1 MTGHSEVVASFDDP
15 ADNLA
20 FDEALLR
27 SAPEAPVLWIWRNTA
42 CVVVG
47 RGQKIEREVEVDV
60 CASDGVPVLRRA
72 SGGGTVFHD
81 PGNLNIT
88 LVLPGLGV
96 SEPGQAKLSL
106 PKKAVKPLEALG
118 ELMSATVSEL
128 GLPPRIGDRGLFVG
142 DSKLCGFAVFRT
154 RTGLLAHSTLLVSTA
169 AERVGRYLTAAPPDP
184 RPLDSHRSQVASLA
198 DHGLRKGV
206 AEVTA
211 AVRKAAAAQLGEPAT
226 RKPSASEREWH
237 RSLLHTRYHY
247 PAWHS
252 EGAQRK

>member
-1 MTGHSEVVASFDDP
+1 MTGPSEVVASFGDP

-27 SAPEAPVLWIWRNTA
+27 AAPDAPVLWIWRNTD

-47 RGQKIEREVEVDV
+47 RGQKIEREVKADV

-88 LVLPGLGV
+88 LVLPG
-96 SEPGQAKLSL
+96 QAN
-106 PKKAVKPLEALG
+106 KPLEALG
-118 ELMSATVSEL
+118 ELMTATVAEL
-128 GLPPRIGDRGLFVG
+128 GLPSRLGDRGLFVG

-169 AERVGRYLTAAPPDP
+169 AERVGRYLTAAPADP

-211 AVRKAAAAQLGEPAT
+211 AVRSAAAAQLGELTT
-226 RKPSASEREWH
+226 RQPSEAERECH
-237 RSLLHTRYHY
+237 RSLRHTRYHY
-247 PAWHS
+247 PEWHS

>member
-1 MTGHSEVVASFDDP
+1 MTGPSEVVASFDDP

-27 SAPEAPVLWIWRNTA
+27 AAPEAPVLWIWRNTD

-47 RGQKIEREVEVDV
+47 RGQKIEREVKADV

-88 LVLPGLGV
+88 LVLPGLG
-96 SEPGQAKLSL
+96 LSD
-106 PKKAVKPLEALG
+106 KSARPLEALG
-118 ELMSATVSEL
+118 ELMTATVAEL
-128 GLPPRIGDRGLFVG
+128 GLPSRLGDRGLFVG
-142 DSKLCGFAVFRT
+142 DAKLCGFAVFRT

-169 AERVGRYLTAAPPDP
+169 SERVGRYLTSAPADP
-184 RPLDSHRSQVASLA
+184 RPLDSHRSPVASLA
-198 DHGLRKGV
+198 EHGLRKGV

-211 AVRKAAAAQLGEPAT
+211 AVRVAAAAQLGELST
-226 RKPSASEREWH
+226 RKPSAEELERH
-237 RSLLHTRYHY
+237 RSLQHTRYHY
-247 PAWHS
+247 PEWHA
-252 EGAQRK
+252 EGAQRPAS

>member
-1 MTGHSEVVASFDDP
+1 MIGPSEVVASFDDP

-27 SAPEAPVLWIWRNTA
+27 AAPEAPVLWIWRNTD

-47 RGQKIEREVEVDV
+47 RGQKIEREVKADV

-88 LVLPGLGV
+88 LVLPGP
-96 SEPGQAKLSL
+96 SDR
-106 PKKAVKPLEALG
+106 PLEALG
-118 ELMSATVSEL
+118 ELMTATVAEL
-128 GLPPRIGDRGLFVG
+128 GLPSRLGDRGLFVG
-142 DSKLCGFAVFRT
+142 DAKLCGFAVFRT

-169 AERVGRYLTAAPPDP
+169 AERVGRYLTSAPSDP
-184 RPLDSHRSQVASLA
+184 RPLDSHRSPVASLA
-198 DHGLRKGV
+198 EHGLRKGV

-211 AVRKAAAAQLGEPAT
+211 AVRVAAAARLGELT
-226 RKPSASEREWH
+226 IRKPSAEELERH
-237 RSLLHTRYHY
+237 RSLQYTRYHY
-247 PAWHS
+247 QEWHAK
-252 EGAQRK
+252 GAQRSGS

>member
-1 MTGHSEVVASFDDP
+1 MTGPSEVVASFDDP

-27 SAPEAPVLWIWRNTA
+27 AAPEAPVLWIWRNTD

-47 RGQKIEREVEVDV
+47 RGQKIEREVKADV

-88 LVLPGLGV
+88 LVLPGLGL
-96 SEPGQAKLSL
+96 SGEP
-106 PKKAVKPLEALG
+106 VRPLEALG
-118 ELMSATVSEL
+118 ELMTATVAEL
-128 GLPPRIGDRGLFVG
+128 GLPSRLGDRGLFVG

-154 RTGLLAHSTLLVSTA
+154 KTGLLAHSTLLVSTA
-169 AERVGRYLTAAPPDP
+169 AERVGRYLTAAPSDP
-184 RPLDSHRSQVASLA
+184 RPMDSHRSQVASLA

-206 AEVTA
+206 ADVTA
-211 AVRKAAAAQLGEPAT
+211 AVRKAATAQLGEPVP
-226 RKPSASEREWH
+226 RKPSAAEREWH
-237 RSLLHTRYHY
+237 RSLQRTRYHY
-247 PAWHS
+247 PEWHS
-252 EGAQRK
+252 EGSQRK

>member
-1 MTGHSEVVASFDDP
+1 MTGPSEVVASFDDP

-27 SAPEAPVLWIWRNTA
+27 AAPEAPVLWIWRNTDS
-42 CVVVG
+42 VVVG
-47 RGQKIEREVEVDV
+47 RGQKIEREVKAEV

-88 LVLPGLGV
+88 LVLPGQTGR
-96 SEPGQAKLSL
+96 
-106 PKKAVKPLEALG
+106 PLEALG
-118 ELMSATVSEL
+118 ELMTATVAGL
-128 GLPPRIGDRGLFVG
+128 GLPSRLGDRGLFVG

-169 AERVGRYLTAAPPDP
+169 AERVGRYLTSAPADP

-198 DHGLRKGV
+198 EHGLRKGV
-206 AEVTA
+206 ADVTA
-211 AVRKAAAAQLGEPAT
+211 AVRVAAAAQLGELTT
-226 RKPSASEREWH
+226 RKPSAAEREWH
-237 RSLLHTRYHY
+237 RSLRHTRYHY
-247 PAWHS
+247 PEWHS
-252 EGAQRK
+252 EGSQRAS

>member
-1 MTGHSEVVASFDDP
+1 MTGPSEVVAAFDDP

-27 SAPEAPVLWIWRNTA
+27 AAPEAPVLWIWRNTD

-47 RGQKIEREVEVDV
+47 RGQKIEREVKVDV

-88 LVLPGLGV
+88 LVLSGHGLAG
-96 SEPGQAKLSL
+96 
-106 PKKAVKPLEALG
+106 KPLEALG
-118 ELMSATVSEL
+118 ELMTATVAGL
-128 GLPPRIGDRGLFVG
+128 GLPSRLGDRGLFVG

-169 AERVGRYLTAAPPDP
+169 AERVGRYLTAAPADP

-206 AEVTA
+206 ADVTA
-211 AVRKAAAAQLGEPAT
+211 AVRAAAAAQLGELTT
-226 RKPSASEREWH
+226 RKPSAAELDWH
-237 RSLLHTRYHY
+237 RSLGHTRYHY
-247 PAWHS
+247 SEWHS
-252 EGAQRK
+252 SGAQRS

>member
-1 MTGHSEVVASFDDP
+1 MTGPSEVVAAFDDP

-27 SAPEAPVLWIWRNTA
+27 AAPGAPVLWIWRNTA

-47 RGQKIEREVEVDV
+47 RGQKIEREVKADV

-88 LVLPGLGV
+88 LVLPGLG
-96 SEPGQAKLSL
+96 LSG
-106 PKKAVKPLEALG
+106 KNVKPLEALG
-118 ELMSATVSEL
+118 ELMTATVARL
-128 GLPPRIGDRGLFVG
+128 GLPSRLGDRGLFVG

-206 AEVTA
+206 AEVTV
-211 AVRKAAAAQLGEPAT
+211 AVREAAAAQLGDLAT
-226 RKPSASEREWH
+226 RKPSAEEREWH
-237 RSLLHTRYHY
+237 RSLQHTRYHY
-247 PAWHS
+247 SEWHS
-252 EGAQRK
+252 GGAQRR

>member
-1 MTGHSEVVASFDDP
+1 VTGPSEVVASFDDP

-27 SAPEAPVLWIWRNTA
+27 AAPAAPILWIWRNTA

-47 RGQKIEREVEVDV
+47 RGQKIEREVKVDV
-60 CASDGVPVLRRA
+60 CAGDGVPVLRRA

-88 LVLPGLGV
+88 LVLPGLG
-96 SEPGQAKLSL
+96 LS
-106 PKKAVKPLEALG
+106 KKPDRPLEALG
-118 ELMSATVSEL
+118 ALMSATVSEL
-128 GLPPRIGDRGLFVG
+128 GLPPRLGDRGLFVG

-154 RTGLLAHSTLLVSTA
+154 KTGLLAHSTLLVSTA

-206 AEVTA
+206 TEVTA
-211 AVRKAAAAQLGEPAT
+211 AVRKAAAGQLGELAT
-226 RKPSASEREWH
+226 RKPSESEREWH
-237 RSLLHTRYHY
+237 RSLRHTRYHY
-247 PAWHS
+247 PAWHA
-252 EGAQRK
+252 EGSQRK